1 MYLRNKESLSF
12 NWYLFSIK
20 RVLILVRDRW
30 IILKRWTKE
39 KTKSPYL
46 LLQKNP
52 QRERHLARPHTL
64 SNEVSPF
71 IYIYIYI
78 WEIEGDVFL
87 RIRVGRIKGRSTSR
101 VSCDNRIPIKLKEN
115 FNKNVIRRDMLHGTK
130 CWVIKNKHIKK
141 MSVTELRTFR

>member
-12 NWYLFSIK
+12 NWCLFSIK

-30 IILKRWTKE
+30 IILKRWTKVNKKSISFIAKE
-39 KTKSPYL
+39 SSKRAPLGKTSYSLKWG
-46 LLQKNP
+46 
-52 QRERHLARPHTL
+52 L
-64 SNEVSPF
+64 SF
-71 IYIYIYI
+71 YIYIYIYI

-87 RIRVGRIKGRSTSR
+87 RIRAGWIKGRSTSR

-115 FNKNVIRRDMLHGTK
+115 FNKNVIRQDLLHGTK
-130 CWVIKNKHIKK
+130 CWVIKNKHIQK